1 MSGAGGS
8 AAFDKGDL
16 LYLRDEEEKR
26 RFKETEL
33 RDSERIRFMALRAG
47 ADSHRDPSGPV
58 PSPGPPPGSPA
69 GPAAV
74 KEAFKPARYCCK
86 TNVGR
91 QAAHVD

>member
-1 MSGAGGS
+1 MLTWSWHGGS

-47 ADSHRDPSGPV
+47 ADSNRDPPAPNPAPV
-58 PSPGPPPGSPA
+58 APPGGTGAPGASLLRELP
-69 GPAAV
+69 
-74 KEAFKPARYCCK
+74 KPNK
-86 TNVGR
+86 
-91 QAAHVD
+91 